1 MAQVH
6 LVIDDHEIVAD
17 ENKTVLEAALD
28 NESIFHIYVIM
39 KIFTRTVA
47 AVYVL

>member
-28 NESIFHIYVIM
+28 NGIYIPHLCHHENLLYNDA
-39 KIFTRTVA
+39 FGW
-47 AVYVL
+47 